1 MKTDTKKKAGNNG
14 MIKGVNR
21 QVVEV
26 SQTDSVYFE
35 RILFFVKPEYYG
47 LGEAKLK
54 EKANACVSDSFRPP
68 QAKKREKAHKGLLMG
83 LSAAG
88 GAAVTALAALILQ
101 FV

>member
-1 MKTDTKKKAGNNG
+1 ML
-14 MIKGVNR
+14 KGVNR

-47 LGEAKLK
+47 LGEAKLR
-54 EKANACVSDSFRPP
+54 EKANAAMQECVRPP
-68 QAKKREKAHKGLLMG
+68 QAKKSSVLRKGLLIG

-88 GAAVTALAALILQ
+88 GAGVTGLVALLVQIAG
-101 FV
+101 

>member
-1 MKTDTKKKAGNNG
+1 ML
-14 MIKGVNR
+14 KGVNR

-26 SQTDSVYFE
+26 HQTDSVYFE

-54 EKANACVSDSFRPP
+54 EKANACVGETMKPP
-68 QAKKREKAHKGLLMG
+68 TAKKEKKWRRGLYMG

-88 GAAVTALAALILQ
+88 GAAVTALAALLLQ
-101 FV
+101 MAV

>member
-1 MKTDTKKKAGNNG
+1 ML
-14 MIKGVNR
+14 KGVNR

-47 LGEAKLK
+47 LGEAKLR
-54 EKANACVSDSFRPP
+54 EKANACVNDAVKPP
-68 QAKKREKAHKGLLMG
+68 QAKKGRNMRKGLQMF

-88 GAAVTALAALILQ
+88 GAAVTAAAALLMQ
-101 FV
+101 LAGA

>member
-1 MKTDTKKKAGNNG
+1 MV
-14 MIKGVNR
+14 ILLKGVNR

-26 SQTDSVYFE
+26 SQTESVYFE

-54 EKANACVSDSFRPP
+54 EKASACVGETLRPP
-68 QAKKREKAHKGLLMG
+68 QAKKEKKFRRGLAMG

-88 GAAVTALAALILQ
+88 GAAITALAAFLMQLAA
-101 FV
+101 